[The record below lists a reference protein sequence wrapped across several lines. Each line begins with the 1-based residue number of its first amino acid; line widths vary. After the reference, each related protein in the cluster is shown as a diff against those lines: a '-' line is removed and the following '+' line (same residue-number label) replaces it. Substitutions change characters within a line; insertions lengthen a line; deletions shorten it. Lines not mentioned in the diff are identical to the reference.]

1 MVKKILNWTANG
13 FFRSLGKFL
22 FFFLITCLIA
32 ILVGNGSLKLTD
44 LLGIEVVYAETNANY
59 SSIKLEVEQCT
70 IRPSGSNVAFN
81 NCVWDSRTG
90 TGSGNKIS
98 FGSSNGYLRKIQFQ
112 FYGGSNYNYP
122 SGSYRLQIKLA
133 QEPLD
138 IYAFNNYYQMKIY
151 GNTSSSSTGA
161 SSGFDTIS
169 SKSCTYSQSS
179 TYVGIITCV
188 FGTAKDL
195 KYFNFSL
202 EYLDDNDV
210 RLYNTNNIYWYSIDQ
225 FTFTT
230 DSTGAINNQTTIIQN
245 EFQNLDNTL
254 TDTDSDIDS
263 SDMVDFLNDLSLT
276 NEGIVST
283 FVNLPIS
290 IIESLVLNNS
300 NNSICATFRGQN
312 LCLPSG
318 VIVWG
323 RNNPNCNL
331 TTNLACANTTSVNAF
346 KNFFSLVVGGWWS
359 YLMLKSVVST
369 IDNVVDP
376 FKDRIE
382 VSKL

>member
-44 LLGIEVVYAETNANY
+44 LLGIETVNAQVIDTYRVWDTGNSSRYYFSCDNGSNNTTAIKEIYFSFQYNATVPSGVNRIVIPLSYYMTIMNNAGTNQYNAILNSALQVQLRTNDGEWAVCGVGDTQLTCSVNEGYTYTGVHFRFVPAFSGMFDCLRVSLNQIINFEY
-59 SSIKLEVEQCT
+59 SNDINDIYNNISNVQTSINEVETAITNQ
-70 IRPSGSNVAFN
+70 SEV
-81 NCVWDSRTG
+81 
-90 TGSGNKIS
+90 
-98 FGSSNGYLRKIQFQ
+98 IQ
-112 FYGGSNYNYP
+112 
-122 SGSYRLQIKLA
+122 
-133 QEPLD
+133 
-138 IYAFNNYYQMKIY
+138 
-151 GNTSSSSTGA
+151 
-161 SSGFDTIS
+161 SGFD
-169 SKSCTYSQSS
+169 
-179 TYVGIITCV
+179 
-188 FGTAKDL
+188 
-195 KYFNFSL
+195 NM
-202 EYLDDNDV
+202 
-210 RLYNTNNIYWYSIDQ
+210 
-225 FTFTT
+225 T
-230 DSTGAINNQTTIIQN
+230 D
-245 EFQNLDNTL
+245 TL
-254 TDTDSDIDS
+254 TDTDTDTDS
-263 SDMVDFLNDLSLT
+263 SDMVDYLNDLSLT

-300 NNSICATFRGQN
+300 NNSICTTFRGQN

-331 TTNLACANTTSVNAF
+331 TTNLACANSTTVNAF